1 VKLDLGTHK
10 GMHSVLALKLGMT
23 NKDLIISMSIKQ
35 EFMYPKRK
43 KNKKRPPP
51 PQFLSI
57 QMKGLLIKKGAQIV
71 LQDVFIFLKFRY
83 TVLLRGY
90 EG

>member
-43 KNKKRPPP
+43 KIKRDPP
-51 PQFLSI
+51 I
-57 QMKGLLIKKGAQIV
+57 LINSN
-71 LQDVFIFLKFRY
+71 
-83 TVLLRGY
+83 
-90 EG
+90 EGSFNQERSSNSATRCFYIS